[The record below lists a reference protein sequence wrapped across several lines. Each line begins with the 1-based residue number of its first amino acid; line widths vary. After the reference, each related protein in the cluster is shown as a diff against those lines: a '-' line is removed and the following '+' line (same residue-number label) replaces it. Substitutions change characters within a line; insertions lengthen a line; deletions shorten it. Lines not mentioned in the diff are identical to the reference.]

1 MRPTTL
7 LTLLMVATMTVVL
20 GTSPAQ
26 AATRVTP
33 LERVIVKHVNAVRAG
48 DGLAPLKPAA
58 PMAACHKRYADQGAL
73 RMSRQGR
80 FAPRMVSN
88 VHEVCPSKVL
98 RATAV
103 RTRKAKAAARVM
115 MRRPLVRRAV
125 MSKPARTISL
135 GTRRNGDGTWSVV
148 AIVGGPRKAATT
160 ETAKMRRSIYAG
172 TNDER
177 AADGLEALR
186 ADKCLQANAQRWAKK
201 LAGKGTLEHQ
211 DLSTVWADC
220 GQSSWLGENVA
231 YRFDPDGGAMMVQWM
246 NSPGHRAN
254 ILNTRPALIG
264 VGVAPDGDGRWY
276 GVQVFSGARW

>member
-7 LTLLMVATMTVVL
+7 LTLLMVATMTVVV

-33 LERVIVKHVNAVRAG
+33 FERVIVKHVNAVRAG

-58 PMAACHKRYADQGAL
+58 PMAACHNRYADQGAL

-80 FAPRMVSN
+80 FAPRMVSD

-160 ETAKMRRSIYAG
+160 EAARMRRAVYAG
-172 TNDER
+172 TNAER
-177 AADGLEALR
+177 AAEGLKALS

-211 DLSTVWADC
+211 DLGTVWDDC

-231 YRFDPDGGAMMVQWM
+231 YRFDPDGDAMMVQWM

-254 ILNTRPALIG
+254 ILNPRPALIG
-264 VGVAPDGDGRWY
+264 VGIAADGDGRWY